1 VAALLER
8 RGSVSI
14 LYACHTGATRFN
26 EVARAVGDV
35 APQTLA
41 LRLTQLEE
49 AGLIARDVVATHPPR
64 AEYTLT
70 EDGRRLALVL
80 EQLQK
85 WSAARPPARAKVAGP
100 SGTTTV

>member
-1 VAALLER
+1 MAALLER

-26 EVARAVGDV
+26 EVARAIGDV

-41 LRLTQLEE
+41 QRLTQLEE
-49 AGLIARDVVATHPPR
+49 AGLIAREVVATHPPR

-70 EDGRRLALVL
+70 EDGRRLAVVL
-80 EQLQK
+80 EQLRK
-85 WSAARPPARAKVAGP
+85 WSAGRPPAPAAVTG
-100 SGTTTV
+100 G